1 MGKIIPCFQEKQ
13 YLLAAKSFGKI
24 NITLEVIGRFPDGYH
39 QIVSVMQAIELCDT
53 LSFKLSF
60 NQHINFICD
69 MPVMQT
75 DDNLVLKAARL
86 LKEYSEHPY
95 GADIHL
101 EKIIPVSSGLGG
113 GSSNAAVT
121 LLSLNQLWDLNLNQ
135 DTLTMLAKK
144 IGSDVAF
151 FLNSPSCIAEQ
162 KGDTITQIKSVQPT
176 NMVLVVPKIDLQEKT
191 KNMYNLISM
200 KDYTDGK
207 LSFKT
212 AKLIESGQLPTH
224 YPMYNIFK
232 KVAMESFP
240 EISLAEK
247 AMIESGASQVQL
259 SGSGPSL
266 FTFTKSTNESKR
278 ISEKLAALGYNPIIS
293 KTLHKIDRYLTKNTH
308 T

>member
-1 MGKIIPCFQEKQ
+1 M
-13 YLLAAKSFGKI
+13 LAAKSFGKI

-69 MPVMQT
+69 MPVIQT

>member
-13 YLLAAKSFGKI
+13 NLLAAKSFGKI

-69 MPVMQT
+69 MPVIQT